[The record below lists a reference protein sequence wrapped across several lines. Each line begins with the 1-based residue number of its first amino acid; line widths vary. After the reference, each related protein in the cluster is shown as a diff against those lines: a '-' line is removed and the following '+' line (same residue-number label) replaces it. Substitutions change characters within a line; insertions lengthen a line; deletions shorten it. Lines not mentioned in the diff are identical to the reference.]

1 VGSTFSKIYSAV
13 VPFVKDK
20 ILPFVKKAVDSPTG
34 QKLLGQAKKTAAQA
48 GVEVV
53 SDALKGRNVLDSSKR
68 ALGRAKNRMQNTLK
82 ETAIEAV
89 KSRVGALKPSSRQAQ
104 SSTWSKPKS
113 RPKRGGVKNKPAI
126 ATTSKASK
134 RGRRT
139 KKDLFSGGG
148 GGGGGRGGGGGG
160 RGRGRGRGAKDIV
173 SVSSPSSSKKA
184 KGAANKKKGKG
195 RVVRRRYDLFD
206 DHFF

>member
-1 VGSTFSKIYSAV
+1 
-13 VPFVKDK
+13 
-20 ILPFVKKAVDSPTG
+20 
-34 QKLLGQAKKTAAQA
+34 
-48 GVEVV
+48 
-53 SDALKGRNVLDSSKR
+53 
-68 ALGRAKNRMQNTLK
+68 MQNTLK

-89 KSRVGALKPSSRQAQ
+89 KSKVGALQPSSRQAQ
-104 SSTWSKPKS
+104 SSAWSKPKS

-139 KKDLFSGGG
+139 KKDVFSGGG
-148 GGGGGRGGGGGG
+148 GGGGGRGGGG